1 MLFSVF
7 EGGAIPYP
15 KRDFMSEEENEDK
28 ADTGASRI
36 GGDNK
41 ARSFQNHYIPESDFL
56 GILQLD

>member
-1 MLFSVF
+1 MFSVF

-36 GGDNK
+36 GGDK
-41 ARSFQNHYIPESDFL
+41 ASNF
-56 GILQLD
+56 